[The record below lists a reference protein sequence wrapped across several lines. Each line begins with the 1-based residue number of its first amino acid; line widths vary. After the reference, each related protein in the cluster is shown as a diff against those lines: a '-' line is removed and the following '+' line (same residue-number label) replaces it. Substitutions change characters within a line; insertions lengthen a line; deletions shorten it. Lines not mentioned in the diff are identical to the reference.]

1 MGASL
6 LESFV
11 LRELPEEIESV
22 EDKESTEE
30 GRKWMESEDKRID
43 VYNLR
48 SYNVREKIYSQFGTS
63 NGREG
68 GDWETDIFP
77 ILTKSSSLRAQ
88 KKLH

>member
-68 GDWETDIFP
+68 GD
-77 ILTKSSSLRAQ
+77 S
-88 KKLH
+88 